1 MMTQRAVRWRWP
13 TPSVW
18 LVIAGLLAMSCA
30 RPAPTDTGPSPVDL
44 EAPDSVPAVD
54 SLVIG
59 DTLPTAELPAVLDVP
74 VPEAEPPETIAVAVR
89 ELRVCAG
96 GDVMLGNNLDT
107 LWAVRASNRLG
118 WAVQAFPDPD
128 ELLAPLRPLVEDAQ
142 VVLLNIEGAI
152 GEGPAPTKCRLGSQT
167 CYAFRQQPGIAE
179 ALRRLVPGEVVGSVA
194 NNHALDAGR
203 VGWDATVRHLGLAG
217 VYVTGYDTLPTVV
230 ETAAGDTVAF
240 LGFSSAQAGPD
251 PRDLAGVRRHV
262 TRAAARYPRLIVT
275 MHMGAEGRD
284 AQRTPNEAEHYLG
297 ENRGNAVAFARAA
310 VESGASAVFGHGP
323 HVMRAAEWYQGAL
336 IFYSL
341 GNLLTYGPFSL
352 VEPLNRGGMACVVL
366 DPAGRVK
373 DAVLRSTWQRP
384 PGLITPDRSQRAAWL
399 VDSLSALDFPT
410 TAPRFFGEVVLR
422 SPGR

>member
-1 MMTQRAVRWRWP
+1 MTTQRAIRWP
-13 TPSVW
+13 WPMASVC
-18 LVIAGLLAMSCA
+18 LVVAGLLATSCA
-30 RPAPTDTGPSPVDL
+30 RTAPTDPGPSPVDI
-44 EAPDSVPAVD
+44 EPPDSVPLVD
-54 SLVIG
+54 SLVVR
-59 DTLPTAELPAVLDVP
+59 DTMPVAELPPVPDVP
-74 VPEAEPPETIAVAVR
+74 APEAEPPETITVAVR
-89 ELRVCAG
+89 DLRVCAG

-107 LWAVRASNRLG
+107 LWVVRAGTRLG

-128 ELLAPLRPLVEDAQ
+128 ALLAPLRPLVEDAQ

-167 CYAFRQQPGIAE
+167 CYAFRQQPGTAE
-179 ALRRLVPGEVVGSVA
+179 ALRRLAPGEVVGNVA

-230 ETAAGDTVAF
+230 ETVGGDTVAF

-251 PRDLAGVRRHV
+251 PRDLLGVRRHV
-262 TRAAARYPRLIVT
+262 TRAAVRYPRLIVT

-284 AQRTPNEAEHYLG
+284 AQRTPSEAEYYLG

-323 HVMRAAEWYQGAL
+323 HVMRAAEWYQDAL

-352 VEPLNRGGMACVVL
+352 VEPLNRGGVACVVL

-410 TAPRFFGEVVLR
+410 SAPRFFGEVVLKT
-422 SPGR
+422 PGR